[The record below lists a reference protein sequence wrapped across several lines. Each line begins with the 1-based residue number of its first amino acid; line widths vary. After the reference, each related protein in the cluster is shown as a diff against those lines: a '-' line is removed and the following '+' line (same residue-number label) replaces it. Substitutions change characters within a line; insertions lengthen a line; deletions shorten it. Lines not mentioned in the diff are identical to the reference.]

1 MKICVYAICKNES
14 KHIKRWY
21 ESMKEADEI
30 YVLDTDSTDNSVEL
44 LKKFGVIVKEKQY
57 KNFAFDEARNDALK
71 MVKSDADIVVST
83 DLDEVFN
90 KGWRSTLES
99 IWTDNTDRVKYNLN
113 YTFDSK
119 GNSLMSYYISKIHTR
134 NNYKWVNKV
143 HEVLEFT
150 LDRKENILTTDKIE
164 INHYK
169 DISKDRS
176 YYLKLLEEDVKLDQS
191 NPRNIHYLGREYMY
205 NKEYN
210 KAIDMLIKHVYM
222 PSSTWKEEKC
232 SSMRFISICY
242 KYLNRLDESE
252 MWLKKSIKLLPGNK
266 ENYCLLG
273 FYYYEIKDYKK
284 SIKYLLKAD
293 SIKEKTNNY
302 INEEYAWNE
311 RVYDILSLCYFYIG
325 DIKNSLK
332 YVKLAVDINPNDER
346 LKNNLE
352 IILNVN
358 KN

>member
-1 MKICVYAICKNES
+1 
-14 KHIKRWY
+14 
-21 ESMKEADEI
+21 
-30 YVLDTDSTDNSVEL
+30 
-44 LKKFGVIVKEKQY
+44 
-57 KNFAFDEARNDALK
+57 
-71 MVKSDADIVVST
+71 
-83 DLDEVFN
+83 
-90 KGWRSTLES
+90 
-99 IWTDNTDRVKYNLN
+99 
-113 YTFDSK
+113 
-119 GNSLMSYYISKIHTR
+119 
-134 NNYKWVNKV
+134 
-143 HEVLEFT
+143 
-150 LDRKENILTTDKIE
+150 
-164 INHYK
+164 
-169 DISKDRS
+169 
-176 YYLKLLEEDVKLDQS
+176 
-191 NPRNIHYLGREYMY
+191 MY

-242 KYLNRLDESE
+242 KCLNRLDESE
-252 MWLKKSIKLLPGNK
+252 MWLKKAIKLLPSNK

-293 SIKEKTNNY
+293 SIKEKSNNY

-358 KN
+358 K